1 VAEKMQVV
9 KLTIVRS
16 STLTHLL
23 PQLAKIHQAF
33 RQQSMEPL
41 EDLDTKKNQLFAEE
55 IRIMAFL
62 KVAILWK
69 TMNGFLLL
77 A

>member
-1 VAEKMQVV
+1 MQVV

-16 STLTHLL
+16 STLTHHLQ
-23 PQLAKIHQAF
+23 QLAKIHQTY

-41 EDLDTKKNQLFAEE
+41 EDLDTKKNQLFVEE
-55 IRIMAFL
+55 IRIMAIL